1 MAVYRDRMA
10 VASPSPRPRRRGNKI
25 APERPRDKPIRT
37 RGSPE
42 KGPPRCSEPALFL
55 HSIWNHGREED
66 MKKNALAV
74 LILLALLVLP
84 VIPVSG
90 AAGPNEQVVRFT
102 VNQAIEF
109 AVGVNPQ
116 VLEARE
122 QITEFNELVR
132 QARSEALPQVDAYVS
147 IVANRD
153 PGLSN
158 SPFFSQ
164 LLEGPDPIPPEATEP
179 LRFQNFIWNF
189 SVQQPIYA
197 FGRVQNAVRAANNE
211 LGGVREDVRA
221 EENRISRDVA
231 RACYGFLLAR
241 QRLVVLETERQARQR
256 QLEQVEARFELGDAT
271 RLDVLRARV
280 ALANLGPEILA
291 ADNERRIALAL
302 VNDTL
307 GRPVMAPIEVDA
319 ALEIPAPLPQVAAP
333 QELLA
338 VALENRPELIRFGVD
353 RRVLENRVGVVQ
365 SDVLPQFDAN
375 ATIGVNTFGLEQF
388 ADTGFRSWAVG
399 VSMTWTIFDGLST
412 QAAMGALRSQVSQKQ
427 YEEASFRSTLALELE
442 RATGTWTRALEAV
455 EVASIAVEQ
464 AREAERV
471 AEEFFR
477 WGAAT
482 TLDVLESTRAL
493 RDAEFN
499 QAQAAHEALVALVE
513 MKYLV
518 GFRADAPNSVLE
530 GTTATAS
537 NVSNNG
543 DYR

>member
-1 MAVYRDRMA
+1 
-10 VASPSPRPRRRGNKI
+10 
-25 APERPRDKPIRT
+25 
-37 RGSPE
+37 
-42 KGPPRCSEPALFL
+42 
-55 HSIWNHGREED
+55 

-74 LILLALLVLP
+74 LILLAFP
-84 VIPVSG
+84 VVG
-90 AAGPNEQVVRFT
+90 VAGPNEQVVRFT

-132 QARSEALPQVDAYVS
+132 QARSEALPRVEALVS
-147 IVANRD
+147 VVANRD

-164 LLEGPDPIPPEATEP
+164 LLEGPDPVPPEALEP
-179 LRFQNFIWNF
+179 LRFENFIWNF
-189 SVQQPIYA
+189 TVQQPIYS
-197 FGRVQNAVRAANNE
+197 FGRVQNAIQAANNE
-211 LGGVREDVRA
+211 LGGVQEDVRGA
-221 EENRISRDVA
+221 ENRISRDVA
-231 RACYGFLLAR
+231 RACYGYLLAQ
-241 QRLVVLETERQARQR
+241 QRLEVLETERQARQR
-256 QLEQVEARFELGDAT
+256 QLQQVEARFELEDAT

-291 ADNERRIALAL
+291 ADNERRIARAL

-319 ALEIPAPLPQVAAP
+319 ELEVPEPLPRVAAP

-338 VALENRPELIRFGVD
+338 VAAENRPELIRFGVD
-353 RRVLENRVGVVQ
+353 RRVLENRVGVVR
-365 SDVLPQFDAN
+365 SDVLPHFDAN
-375 ATIGVNTFGLEQF
+375 ASIGVNTFGLQQF
-388 ADTGFRSWAVG
+388 ANTGFRSWAVG
-399 VSMTWTIFDGLST
+399 VSMNWTIFDGLGT
-412 QAAMGALRSQVSQKQ
+412 PAAMNVLRSQVNQKQ

-442 RATGTWTRALEAV
+442 RAAGTWTRALEAV
-455 EVASIAVEQ
+455 EVAGVTIEQ

-471 AEEFFR
+471 AEESFR

-482 TLDVLESTRAL
+482 TLDVLVSTRAL

-513 MKYLV
+513 MKYLI

-530 GTTATAS
+530 GTTTSAS
-537 NVSNNG
+537 NVSNHG
-543 DYR
+543 DYP